1 MDASS
6 EAAAQLDGEPGA
18 GPHLSVVAPIYRE
31 EGNVPELIRR
41 LKESLQRVTENF
53 EIVLVEDAGGDRS
66 WDRIVEAAA
75 GDPRIKGLR
84 FSRNFGQH
92 YAITAGL
99 EMVSGDW
106 VVVMDGDLQD
116 RPEVIPDLYAKAQE
130 GYDVV
135 FVERQS
141 RPEGKLY
148 MWMQRAFYLL
158 LRFLAG
164 TEYDPR
170 HGNFSIVSRKVVNGF
185 RSLNENLRFYGGIVW
200 WLGYRRASIPALHGE
215 RFSGRSV
222 YTLGKRVRLAAAIIL
237 AHSDRPL
244 HFSIGIG
251 LVMAFLAFVYGL
263 YIILRAIFGDV
274 AVQGWASLIVSI
286 YFVGGL
292 ILFVLGIMGLYIGKL
307 YQETKHRP
315 LYIVAE
321 SIGFGNDTGPLRPSR
336 RVQQ

>member
-6 EAAAQLDGEPGA
+6 DTVARPADERCARPLI
-18 GPHLSVVAPIYRE
+18 SVVAPIYRE
-31 EGNVPELIRR
+31 EGNIAELVRR
-41 LKESLQRVTENF
+41 LTESLQHITERF
-53 EIVLVEDAGGDRS
+53 EIVLVEDAGGDAS
-66 WDRIVEAAA
+66 WDRIVDAAA
-75 GDPRIKGLR
+75 KDPRVKGLR

-116 RPEVIPDLYAKAQE
+116 RPEVIPDLYAKALE

-141 RPEGKLY
+141 RPEGTLY
-148 MWMQRAFYLL
+148 IWMQRVFYML
-158 LRFLAG
+158 LRYLAG

-170 HGNFSIVSRKVVNGF
+170 HGNFSIISRKVVNGF

-200 WLGYRRASIPALHGE
+200 WLGYRRASIPARHGQ

-222 YTLGKRVRLAAAIIL
+222 YTFGKRVRLAAAIIL

-244 HFSIGIG
+244 RFSIGLG
-251 LVMAFLAFVYGL
+251 LIMALAAFIYGL
-263 YIILRAIFGDV
+263 YIVLRAIFGDV
-274 AVQGWASLIVSI
+274 AVEGWASLIASI

-307 YQETKHRP
+307 YQEAKRRP

-321 SIGFGNDTGPLRPSR
+321 SVGFDDDATPLRSHR
-336 RVQQ
+336 GA

>member
-6 EAAAQLDGEPGA
+6 ERSTHTGA
-18 GPHLSVVAPIYRE
+18 DPDSPTHMSVVVPIFRE
-31 EGNVPELIRR
+31 EGNVLELVRR
-41 LKESLQRVTENF
+41 LTESLSCITDSF

-66 WDRIVEAAA
+66 WDRILEAAER
-75 GDPRIKGLR
+75 DPRVKGLR

-116 RPEVIPDLYAKAQE
+116 RPEVIPELYAKAQE
-130 GYDVV
+130 GYDIV

-148 MWMQRAFYLL
+148 MWMQTSFYRL
-158 LRFLAG
+158 LRYLAG
-164 TEYDPR
+164 TDYDPR
-170 HGNFSIVSRKVVNGF
+170 HGNFSIVSRKVVDGF
-185 RSLNENLRFYGGIVW
+185 KALNENLRFYGGIVW
-200 WLGYRRASIPALHGE
+200 WLGYRRASIPAQHGE
-215 RFSGRSV
+215 RFAGRSV
-222 YTLGKRVRLAAAIIL
+222 YTVGKRINLAISIIV

-244 HFSIGIG
+244 QFSIGIG
-251 LVMAFLAFVYGL
+251 LTMAVLAFIYGL
-263 YIILRAIFGDV
+263 YIVLRAIFGDI
-274 AVQGWASLIVSI
+274 AIEGWASLIVSI

-307 YQETKHRP
+307 YHEAKRRP

-321 SIGFGNDTGPLRPSR
+321 SIGFGDTAAPIPR
-336 RVQQ
+336 RAP

>member
-6 EAAAQLDGEPGA
+6 ETTDQRDAERGA
-18 GPHLSVVAPIYRE
+18 RPHVSVVAPIYRE
-31 EGNVPELIRR
+31 EGNVPELVRR
-41 LKESLQRVTENF
+41 LTESLQRVTENF

-66 WDRIVEAAA
+66 WDRIAEAAA
-75 GDPRIKGLR
+75 KDPRVKGLR

-148 MWMQRAFYLL
+148 MWLQRTFYLL

-170 HGNFSIVSRKVVNGF
+170 HGNFSIVSQKVVNGF

-200 WLGYRRASIPALHGE
+200 WLGYRRASIPAAHGQ
-215 RFSGRSV
+215 RFAGRSV
-222 YTLGKRVRLAAAIIL
+222 YTLGKRVHLAVAIIL

-244 HFSIGIG
+244 RFAIGIG
-251 LVMAFLAFVYGL
+251 LVMALLSFVYGL
-263 YIILRAIFGDV
+263 YIVLRAVFGDV

-307 YQETKHRP
+307 YQEAKHRP

-321 SIGFGNDTGPLRPSR
+321 SIGFEDDAVSPRSSR
-336 RVQQ
+336 RR

>member
-1 MDASS
+1 MVASS
-6 EAAAQLDGEPGA
+6 DPAAQRDVESC
-18 GPHLSVVAPIYRE
+18 PHLSVVAPIYRE
-31 EGNVPELIRR
+31 EGNVPELVRR
-41 LKESLQRVTENF
+41 LTEALQRITESF

-66 WDRIVEAAA
+66 WDRIAEAGAK
-75 GDPRIKGLR
+75 DRRVKGLR

-99 EMVSGDW
+99 EMASGDW
-106 VVVMDGDLQD
+106 VIVMDGDLQD

-148 MWMQRAFYLL
+148 MWMQRTFYLL

-170 HGNFSIVSRKVVNGF
+170 HGNFSIVSRKVVDGF
-185 RSLNENLRFYGGIVW
+185 RALNENLRFYGGIVW
-200 WLGYRRASIPALHGE
+200 WLGYRRASIPAAHGQ
-215 RFSGRSV
+215 RFAGRSV
-222 YTLGKRVRLAAAIIL
+222 YTLGKRLRLAAAIIL

-251 LVMAFLAFVYGL
+251 LTMALLAFVYGL
-263 YIILRAIFGDV
+263 WIVLRAIFGDV

-307 YQETKHRP
+307 YQEAKHRP

-321 SIGFGNDTGPLRPSR
+321 SIGFGDDAAAPRSPGR
-336 RVQQ
+336 R